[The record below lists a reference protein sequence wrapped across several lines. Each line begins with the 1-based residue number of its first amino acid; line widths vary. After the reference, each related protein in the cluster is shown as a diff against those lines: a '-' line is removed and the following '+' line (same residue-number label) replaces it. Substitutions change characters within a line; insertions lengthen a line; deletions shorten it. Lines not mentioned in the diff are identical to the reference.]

1 MKKKWIEGMRVTH
14 PEYGETKIDCIP
26 LLTDFGSTEQGEFC
40 YLARHT
46 LPDQKVYLPLTP
58 LEKKKGVLPHV
69 VLRTIAGG
77 LHDPW
82 VHISELTFSAVS
94 IEAA

>member
-1 MKKKWIEGMRVTH
+1 MKTMIEGASVFH
-14 PEYGETKIDCIP
+14 PEFGQTKIVCIP
-26 LLTDFGSTEQGEFC
+26 VLTDFGSTEQGEFC

>member
-46 LPDQKVYLPLTP
+46 LPD
-58 LEKKKGVLPHV
+58 
-69 VLRTIAGG
+69 
-77 LHDPW
+77 
-82 VHISELTFSAVS
+82 
-94 IEAA
+94 